1 MRSLI
6 IFLVFA
12 LYPCSF
18 LHAQVGISANGVAP
32 DPSAM
37 LDLNVTSL
45 AAKKGLLVPRM
56 TAAERVAIAAPAQG
70 ALVYE
75 TTTDVFWHFNG
86 TVWVRLF
93 GTLLGWRLPSNTGIT
108 AGTHFVGT
116 TDAVPLEFR
125 QGGLRSGWVSSSS
138 DNTLWGY
145 RALQVNTGTGNSALG
160 TLALWDNT
168 SGTNNTACGRRALG
182 NLTTGSNN
190 VAVGYQALTSINTN
204 SGNTAV
210 GSWAMAQLNTATG
223 STAVGMQAMMGFSG
237 TATNNTAM
245 GYNALLYGIGTDN
258 TAFGYGALQV
268 MTTGDENTAVGYNA
282 LGQNVGARNTV
293 LFGMTFITNA
303 DRITTFG
310 VGNTTGGDG
319 SCGLGWST
327 LASLTNGEYNI
338 GLGSMCAQQITT
350 GDYNVAIGRFSLAN
364 SATGSLCTA
373 AGNTAIMS
381 VSGNNQMALGYNAV
395 CPAANIIRIG
405 TAANNNNL
413 TGGYGAW
420 QNISDAR
427 FKFDVRDDVPGLAF
441 INGLRPVTYTFD
453 VAAYDTF
460 TGLAQRMRDSAH
472 VQEAEDYNA
481 AVTAASAK
489 RQTGFLAQ
497 EVDSLAQD
505 LGYEFSGV
513 HRPLTE
519 RDHYTIGYEQFVAP
533 LVKAVQEQ
541 QAQLEEVRAEQRAI
555 LAKLKRLTPPP
566 TAVEQP

>member
-1 MRSLI
+1 MRSLFA
-6 IFLVFA
+6 FLVFV
-12 LYPCSF
+12 LCPCPII
-18 LHAQVGISANGVAP
+18 HAQVGISANGAAP

-45 AAKKGLLVPRM
+45 VAKKGMLVPRM
-56 TAAERVAIAAPAQG
+56 TATERTAIATPAQG

-75 TTTDVFWHFNG
+75 TTTDAFWHFNG

-108 AGTHFVGT
+108 ASTHFVGT

-125 QGGLRSGWVSSSS
+125 QSGWRSGWVSNTS

-145 RALQVNTGTGNSALG
+145 RALLVNTGTGNSALG
-160 TLALWDNT
+160 SYALWDNT

-182 NLTTGSNN
+182 SLTTGSNN
-190 VAVGYQALTSINTN
+190 VAVGYQALNSISTN

-210 GSWAMAQLNTATG
+210 GAWALAQMNTATG
-223 STAVGMQAMMGFSG
+223 CTAVGMQAMIGFTG

-245 GYNALLYGIGTDN
+245 GYNALLYGTGTDN
-258 TAFGYGALQV
+258 TAFGYGALEV
-268 MTTGDENTAVGYNA
+268 ASMNDENTAVGYNA
-282 LGQNVGARNTV
+282 LGQNVGARNTT
-293 LFGMTFITNA
+293 LFGMTFITTA

-319 SCGLGWST
+319 SCGMGGST

-350 GDYNVAIGRFSLAN
+350 GDYNVAIGRLSLAN
-364 SATGSLCTA
+364 NATGSLCTA
-373 AGNTAIMS
+373 VGNTAVMS
-381 VSGNNQMALGYNAV
+381 VSGSNQTALGYNAV

-405 TAANNNNL
+405 NAANNNNL

-427 FKFDVRDDVPGLAF
+427 FKRDVREDVLGLSF

-472 VQEAEDYNA
+472 VQEVEDYNA
-481 AVTAASAK
+481 AVTAASAE
-489 RQTGFLAQ
+489 RQTGFIAQ
-497 EVDSLAQD
+497 QVDSLAQAF
-505 LGYEFSGV
+505 GFEFSGV

-519 RDHYTIGYEQFVAP
+519 RDHYTIGYEQFVVP

-541 QAQLEEVRAEQRAI
+541 QKELEEVRAEQEIIRMRCA
-555 LAKLKRLTPPP
+555 LLT
-566 TAVEQP
+566 TALPKN